1 MSKNGIVLIEKIS
14 PYLLARGSHRLQP
27 TAVPP
32 PALLMGGLGGQH
44 LTALGAAHLGL
55 EHSLLQVVQVL
66 AAAEDV
72 LPAVLMINTLINNMQ
87 GAGRGRC

>member
-1 MSKNGIVLIEKIS
+1 V
-14 PYLLARGSHRLQP
+14 
-27 TAVPP
+27 
-32 PALLMGGLGGQH
+32 GGLGGQH

-72 LPAVLMINTLINNMQ
+72 LPTVLMINTLINNMHV
-87 GAGRGRC
+87 GAHYGTYDIIPGGEGEVLSANLG